1 MELQNTLNCVISNGF
16 IREKVYNECEKYYK
30 EKINKMDDLIKLCDK
45 LENCSKNEICYKNK
59 IVCTK
64 AVLQSYING
73 DENKRLK
80 LKAQIKQYEKGIY
93 ESMTETL
100 SQAVAVAALAT
111 SCISLI
117 VSVTNKDI
125 IAVDISVF
133 VLILLSI
140 VLMVVLIAKWGI
152 NKFGYRDKWK
162 KYIEV
167 VLDDMEKEKECE

>member
-1 MELQNTLNCVISNGF
+1 MKG
-16 IREKVYNECEKYYK
+16 RDKV
-30 EKINKMDDLIKLCDK
+30 DDLIKLCDK

-64 AVLQSYING
+64 AILQSYING

-140 VLMVVLIAKWGI
+140 VLMVVLIAKW
-152 NKFGYRDKWK
+152 
-162 KYIEV
+162 
-167 VLDDMEKEKECE
+167 

>member
-1 MELQNTLNCVISNGF
+1 MKG
-16 IREKVYNECEKYYK
+16 RDKV
-30 EKINKMDDLIKLCDK
+30 DDLIKLCDK

-100 SQAVAVAALAT
+100 SRAVSVAALAT

>member
-1 MELQNTLNCVISNGF
+1 
-16 IREKVYNECEKYYK
+16 
-30 EKINKMDDLIKLCDK
+30 MDDLIKLCDK
-45 LENCSKNEICYKNK
+45 LENCSKKEICYKNE

-167 VLDDMEKEKECE
+167 VLDDMEKEKESA

>member
-1 MELQNTLNCVISNGF
+1 MKG
-16 IREKVYNECEKYYK
+16 RDKV
-30 EKINKMDDLIKLCDK
+30 DDLIKLCDK

-133 VLILLSI
+133 VLILLCI

-167 VLDDMEKEKECE
+167 VLEDMEKEKESA

>member
-1 MELQNTLNCVISNGF
+1 MKG
-16 IREKVYNECEKYYK
+16 RDKV
-30 EKINKMDDLIKLCDK
+30 DDLIKLCDK
-45 LENCSKNEICYKNK
+45 LENCSKNKICNKNE

-125 IAVDISVF
+125 IAVDISAF

-167 VLDDMEKEKECE
+167 VLEDMEKEKESA

>member
-1 MELQNTLNCVISNGF
+1 MN
-16 IREKVYNECEKYYK
+16 
-30 EKINKMDDLIKLCDK
+30 DLMKLCDK
-45 LENCSKNEICYKNK
+45 LENCSKNEICNKNE

-80 LKAQIKQYEKGIY
+80 LKVQIEQHEKGIY
-93 ESMTETL
+93 ETMTEIL
-100 SQAVAVAALAT
+100 SLVTTVDALAI

-117 VSVTNKDI
+117 VSATNTERGNKTVEVLVI
-125 IAVDISVF
+125 
-133 VLILLSI
+133 VLIILSI
-140 VLMVVLIAKWGI
+140 VLVLALIANWRI

-167 VLDDMEKEKECE
+167 VLEDMEKEKECV

>member
-1 MELQNTLNCVISNGF
+1 M
-16 IREKVYNECEKYYK
+16 
-30 EKINKMDDLIKLCDK
+30 KLCDK
-45 LENCSKNEICYKNK
+45 LENCSKNEIYNKNK

-117 VSVTNKDI
+117 VSVTNKEI

>member
-1 MELQNTLNCVISNGF
+1 MKG
-16 IREKVYNECEKYYK
+16 RDKV
-30 EKINKMDDLIKLCDK
+30 DDLIKLCDK

-167 VLDDMEKEKECE
+167 VLEDMEKEKESA

>member
-1 MELQNTLNCVISNGF
+1 MN
-16 IREKVYNECEKYYK
+16 
-30 EKINKMDDLIKLCDK
+30 DLMKLCDK
-45 LENCSKNEICYKNK
+45 LENCSKNEICNKNE

-80 LKAQIKQYEKGIY
+80 LKVQIEQHEKGIY
-93 ESMTETL
+93 ETMTETL
-100 SQAVAVAALAT
+100 SLVTTVDALAI

-117 VSVTNKDI
+117 VSATNTESGNNKPVEVLVI
-125 IAVDISVF
+125 
-133 VLILLSI
+133 VLIILSI
-140 VLMVVLIAKWGI
+140 VLVLALIAKWGI
-152 NKFGYRDKWK
+152 NKFSYRDKWK

>member
-1 MELQNTLNCVISNGF
+1 
-16 IREKVYNECEKYYK
+16 
-30 EKINKMDDLIKLCDK
+30 MDDLIKLCDK

-80 LKAQIKQYEKGIY
+80 LKAQIKQYDG
-93 ESMTETL
+93 SMTETL
-100 SQAVAVAALAT
+100 SLVMGVAALAT

-167 VLDDMEKEKECE
+167 VLEDMEKEKECE

>member
-1 MELQNTLNCVISNGF
+1 MKG
-16 IREKVYNECEKYYK
+16 RDKV
-30 EKINKMDDLIKLCDK
+30 DDLIKLCDK
-45 LENCSKNEICYKNK
+45 LENCSKNKICNKNE

-167 VLDDMEKEKECE
+167 VLEDMEKEK

>member
-1 MELQNTLNCVISNGF
+1 MKG
-16 IREKVYNECEKYYK
+16 RDKV
-30 EKINKMDDLIKLCDK
+30 DDLIKLCDK

-152 NKFGYRDKWK
+152 NKFGF
-162 KYIEV
+162 
-167 VLDDMEKEKECE
+167 

>member
-1 MELQNTLNCVISNGF
+1 MKG
-16 IREKVYNECEKYYK
+16 RDKV
-30 EKINKMDDLIKLCDK
+30 DDLIKLCDK
-45 LENCSKNEICYKNK
+45 LENCSKNEICNKNE

-167 VLDDMEKEKECE
+167 VLEDMEKEKESA

>member
-1 MELQNTLNCVISNGF
+1 
-16 IREKVYNECEKYYK
+16 
-30 EKINKMDDLIKLCDK
+30 MDDLIKLCDK

-152 NKFGYRDKWK
+152 NKFCYRDKWK

>member
-1 MELQNTLNCVISNGF
+1 MKG
-16 IREKVYNECEKYYK
+16 RDKV
-30 EKINKMDDLIKLCDK
+30 DDLIKLCDK

-117 VSVTNKDI
+117 VSVTNKEI

-167 VLDDMEKEKECE
+167 VLEDMEKGK

>member
-1 MELQNTLNCVISNGF
+1 MKG
-16 IREKVYNECEKYYK
+16 RDKV
-30 EKINKMDDLIKLCDK
+30 DDLIKLCDK

-133 VLILLSI
+133 GLILLSI

-167 VLDDMEKEKECE
+167 VLEDMEKEKESA

>member
-1 MELQNTLNCVISNGF
+1 MKG
-16 IREKVYNECEKYYK
+16 RDKV
-30 EKINKMDDLIKLCDK
+30 DDLIKLCDK
-45 LENCSKNEICYKNK
+45 LENCSKNKICNKNE

>member
-1 MELQNTLNCVISNGF
+1 
-16 IREKVYNECEKYYK
+16 
-30 EKINKMDDLIKLCDK
+30 MDDLIKLCDK

-167 VLDDMEKEKECE
+167 VLEDMEKEKESA

>member
-1 MELQNTLNCVISNGF
+1 
-16 IREKVYNECEKYYK
+16 
-30 EKINKMDDLIKLCDK
+30 MDDLEKICDK
-45 LENCSKNEICYKNK
+45 LENCSKEENCNKNE

-64 AVLQSYING
+64 TVLQSYING

-167 VLDDMEKEKECE
+167 VLEDMEKEKESA

>member
-1 MELQNTLNCVISNGF
+1 MKG
-16 IREKVYNECEKYYK
+16 RDKV
-30 EKINKMDDLIKLCDK
+30 DDLIKLCDK

-167 VLDDMEKEKECE
+167 VLEDMEKEKECE

>member
-1 MELQNTLNCVISNGF
+1 
-16 IREKVYNECEKYYK
+16 
-30 EKINKMDDLIKLCDK
+30 MDDLIKLCDK
-45 LENCSKNEICYKNK
+45 LENCSKKEICYKNE

>member
-1 MELQNTLNCVISNGF
+1 MKG
-16 IREKVYNECEKYYK
+16 RDKV
-30 EKINKMDDLIKLCDK
+30 DDLIKLCDK

-162 KYIEV
+162 KYIQV

>member
-1 MELQNTLNCVISNGF
+1 MKG
-16 IREKVYNECEKYYK
+16 RDKV
-30 EKINKMDDLIKLCDK
+30 DDLIKLCDK
-45 LENCSKNEICYKNK
+45 LENCSKSEICYKNK

-64 AVLQSYING
+64 AILQSYING

>member
-1 MELQNTLNCVISNGF
+1 
-16 IREKVYNECEKYYK
+16 
-30 EKINKMDDLIKLCDK
+30 MDDLIKLCDK
-45 LENCSKNEICYKNK
+45 LENCSKKEICYKNE

-100 SQAVAVAALAT
+100 SLVIAEVALVISCFSFTESVEAFVAAEAL
-111 SCISLI
+111 
-117 VSVTNKDI
+117 
-125 IAVDISVF
+125 F
-133 VLILLSI
+133 SI
-140 VLMVVLIAKWGI
+140 VFIFALIAKWAI

-167 VLDDMEKEKECE
+167 VLEDMEKEKECE

>member
-1 MELQNTLNCVISNGF
+1 
-16 IREKVYNECEKYYK
+16 
-30 EKINKMDDLIKLCDK
+30 MDDLIKLCDK

-80 LKAQIKQYEKGIY
+80 LKAQIKQYDG
-93 ESMTETL
+93 SMTETL

-167 VLDDMEKEKECE
+167 VLEDMEKEKECE

>member
-1 MELQNTLNCVISNGF
+1 MKGRDIV
-16 IREKVYNECEKYYK
+16 
-30 EKINKMDDLIKLCDK
+30 DDLIKLCDK
-45 LENCSKNEICYKNK
+45 LENCSKNEICNKNE

-167 VLDDMEKEKECE
+167 VLEDMEKEKESA

>member
-1 MELQNTLNCVISNGF
+1 
-16 IREKVYNECEKYYK
+16 
-30 EKINKMDDLIKLCDK
+30 MDDLIKLCDK

>member
-1 MELQNTLNCVISNGF
+1 MKG
-16 IREKVYNECEKYYK
+16 RDKV
-30 EKINKMDDLIKLCDK
+30 DDLIKLCDK

-64 AVLQSYING
+64 AILQSYING

>member
-1 MELQNTLNCVISNGF
+1 MKG
-16 IREKVYNECEKYYK
+16 RDKV
-30 EKINKMDDLIKLCDK
+30 DDLIKLCDK
-45 LENCSKNEICYKNK
+45 LENCSKNKICNKNE

-80 LKAQIKQYEKGIY
+80 LKTQIKQYEKGIY

-167 VLDDMEKEKECE
+167 VLEDMEKEKESA

>member
-1 MELQNTLNCVISNGF
+1 
-16 IREKVYNECEKYYK
+16 
-30 EKINKMDDLIKLCDK
+30 MDDLIKLCDK

-64 AVLQSYING
+64 AILQSYING